1 MVELTWDPLPTYKK
15 KDPKAL
21 LDLTSVTYDGSLVG
35 QRVLATFLDE
45 DGAAQWYNALVVD
58 YRPDEPDLKYVIH
71 FDEDGEEIEADL
83 PDESVQLLAGRA
95 THCNC
100 PVCTD
105 DGDAPGRLLTVS
117 CC

>member
-1 MVELTWDPLPTYKK
+1 MCQYESQNLKTLIVQKK
-15 KDPKAL
+15 P
-21 LDLTSVTYDGSLVG
+21 
-35 QRVLATFLDE
+35 AT
-45 DGAAQWYNALVVD
+45 
-58 YRPDEPDLKYVIH
+58 LKYVIH